1 MLNSYP
7 CYIPNTSQICLIF
20 HENTF
25 IFTFPIPQFIPAS
38 QIPDSWM
45 EYQARSGWWRWSYNQ
60 PYLNKISWK
69 IGAVDKHKMPEE
81 RKKKNTRSNIQQST
95 QWSPLK
101 GDRMM
106 KNLILMDEYRILAT
120 S

>member
-7 CYIPNTSQICLIF
+7 CYIPNASQICLIF
-20 HENTF
+20 HEN
-25 IFTFPIPQFIPAS
+25 TFPIPQFIPAS

-81 RKKKNTRSNIQQST
+81 RKKKIHALTFNSQHSEL
-95 QWSPLK
+95 P
-101 GDRMM
+101 
-106 KNLILMDEYRILAT
+106 
-120 S
+120 